1 MNTGLGVGER
11 IRNTLHIHVMITTRT
26 LETVRDRVTK
36 RERKREK
43 ERVCVCEKQSLLT
56 SFR

>member
-1 MNTGLGVGER
+1 
-11 IRNTLHIHVMITTRT
+11 MITTRT